1 MGSIRNVK
9 IEVTRLQKCHLCPKH
24 FEDEV
29 KLQKHFRQFH
39 EMRCPICE
47 KEFDSQN
54 LIKTH
59 IEQVHEGISEEEKT
73 FENEKGNQEK
83 FPSSDDNAQAY
94 TVPAW
99 YVGAKLPPVLVDGL
113 TKIWREVLKREKSGH
128 QTSAT
133 NSLNL
138 RNCPFCGQ
146 IFQSENT
153 QNSLI
158 EHIAEF
164 HSKVKGK
171 GVGKGESNRK
181 KR

>member
-1 MGSIRNVK
+1 MK
-9 IEVTRLQKCHLCPKH
+9 IEVTRLRTCHHCPQH

-29 KLQKHFRQFH
+29 KLQEHFLQFH
-39 EMRCPICE
+39 EMRCHICE
-47 KEFDSQN
+47 KKFDSQN

-59 IEQVHEGISEEEKT
+59 IEHVHEGIFEEEKT

-99 YVGAKLPPVLVDGL
+99 YVGAKLHPVLVDGL
-113 TKIWREVLKREKSGH
+113 TKIWREVLKREKSGR
-128 QTSAT
+128 QTSLAS
-133 NSLNL
+133 NRLNL

-153 QNSLI
+153 QNSLL

-164 HSKVKGK
+164 HSKEKGK